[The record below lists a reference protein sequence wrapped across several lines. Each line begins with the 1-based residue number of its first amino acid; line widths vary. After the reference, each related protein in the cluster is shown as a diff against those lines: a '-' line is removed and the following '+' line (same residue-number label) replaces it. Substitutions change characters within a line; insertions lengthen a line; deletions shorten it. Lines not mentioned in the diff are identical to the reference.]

1 MLVVQLLVSFI
12 YGQSIDNITSN
23 DVYEGCSDI
32 VACTRVT
39 LKPGFH
45 ALYGSR
51 VHAYTDNITPPPSN
65 EYNPDIGGISV
76 INDNPSNGENYVK
89 TTTLLSATNIE
100 NEIESTPRT
109 VSIEYFNGWGNPI
122 FTIGVKASPNKKD
135 IISNIYDY
143 DNDISNRLLKE
154 YMPYE
159 SDSNDGSAPN
169 EAIGSSIRFYSQG
182 IMPTVDADEMPWK
195 DFLYE
200 NSPLNRSTGESGVGQ
215 NWKSNN
221 HHTEIE
227 YKSNTESISSWTINA
242 YGSCV
247 AVQYPVGSL
256 SYTETTDEDGLK
268 HIVFTDKLNR
278 VILVKDI
285 GINTNHRTA
294 YVYDYF
300 NRLRYVVPPQASS
313 PNDAE
318 LCYSYTYDKKGR
330 ITNKTI
336 PSHGSERYV
345 YDKRNRVVLSQDD
358 NQYNRNEW
366 SFILYD
372 AHDRVVINGF
382 VNTTPTQNATYL
394 QGRFDSQTIINEQFS
409 VNGALYGYSG
419 NSLPNI
425 LNVNANNVLSV
436 NWYDNYDFLQR
447 FDGKYTCPSKT
458 TLGRPLQTDLSAKG
472 LLTGNLD
479 KAFLP
484 DDTIEMIHANYYDSH
499 GRDVCL
505 VNDNHLSGKT
515 FIFFTYTFGGELEEK
530 SVQHSTRYN
539 ADINI
544 SSRYEYDHW
553 GRLVKEYFKL
563 NSYAE
568 FVAKAYE
575 YNAVG
580 NLANTYL
587 HSTDN
592 GKSFQQK
599 LKNHY
604 NIRGWLTNIND
615 FIKPDYDLFTMKLGY
630 ENAGDNGRYNGSLS
644 QEAFGGRYETPHSY
658 SFTYKGMDWL
668 YRSVYK
674 EGYGMNQ
681 NTDAFSE
688 TYEYNSNG
696 NITGLVRK
704 SNGTTIDNLQY
715 SYYPGNNKIS
725 NINDQ
730 SHMAAGYPV
739 TNENYLYDYC
749 GNTTYDP
756 SKMAYITYNRQNKPI
771 LVSFTDDDFITYSY
785 TSTGTK
791 LRREVTSLS
800 SPIDATTDYS
810 YNFMYEDG
818 QLICIFAPFGRIVR
832 NTMTKKSLWKYHYTI
847 ADHLG
852 NARVEFVPHNGGQP
866 EVVQSVSYYPF
877 GYTLHCNDYGSQQP
891 NRHLF
896 GGKELQDQTLA
907 GITFGWYDFEARMYD
922 PAIGRF
928 MQTDPMAEKYYW
940 ISPYAY
946 CANNPIKF
954 IDPTGED
961 IWELNTQGKV
971 VNHIKDQNKD
981 VFYMVDS
988 KGNRIDG
995 KEISFEYGTIEKYQS
1010 QYSNKAKT
1018 TFDWYNVRGDENGTR
1033 LFEFFAN
1040 NTIVEFSQLLLGQN
1054 GDKGL
1059 NIISTSHEQSTER
1072 SINFLLDSQYKNGY
1086 TIRGHNHNHPENTPY
1101 PSGLYTGKSDIGFS
1115 NNLTKIS
1122 QENGSGIPTFKIY
1135 LPATGNYIEYSGN
1148 STYYDFLPTIN
1159 LPEINFV
1166 APQKY

>member
-1 MLVVQLLVSFI
+1 MKKIYLFVVVQLLVSFI
-12 YGQSIDNITSN
+12 YGQSIDNITSY
-23 DVYEGCSDI
+23 DVYEGCADI

-45 ALYGSR
+45 ALHGSH

-65 EYNPDIGGISV
+65 EYNPDTGGIST
-76 INDNPSNGENYVK
+76 INDNPSNGMNYIK
-89 TTTLLSATNIE
+89 TTTLLEATSSE
-100 NEIESTPRT
+100 AEIGNTPRT

-122 FTIGVKASPNKKD
+122 YTVGVKASSQKND
-135 IISNIYDY
+135 IVSNIYDY

-372 AHDRVVINGF
+372 AHDRIVISGYL
-382 VNTTPTQNATYL
+382 NTTQAQTATYL
-394 QGRFDSQTIINEQFS
+394 QERFDNHTIINEQFS
-409 VNGALYGYSG
+409 INGALYGYSG

-425 LNVNANNVLSV
+425 LNVNTNNVLSV
-436 NWYDNYDFLQR
+436 NWYDNYNFLQR
-447 FDGKYTCPSKT
+447 FDDNYTCPSNT
-458 TLGRPLQTDLSAKG
+458 TLGRPLQTDLNTKG
-472 LLTGNLD
+472 LLTGSLD
-479 KAFLP
+479 KALLADGATF
-484 DDTIEMIHANYYDSH
+484 DMIHANYYDSH
-499 GRDVCL
+499 GRVVCS
-505 VNDNHLSGKT
+505 VNDNHLGGKT
-515 FIFFTYTFGGELEEK
+515 FLLFNYTFWGELEEK
-530 SVQHSTRYN
+530 SVQHFTTYN

-575 YNAVG
+575 YDAVG
-580 NLANTYL
+580 NLANTYF
-587 HSTDN
+587 HSADN
-592 GKSFQQK
+592 GQTYQQK

-604 NIRGWLTNIND
+604 NIKGWLTNIND
-615 FIKPDYDLFTMKLGY
+615 FNNPDYDLFAMKLGY
-630 ENAGDNGRYNGSLS
+630 ENTGDNGRYNGSLS
-644 QEAFGGRYETPHSY
+644 LEAFGGRYETPHSY

-681 NTDAFSE
+681 NTDAYSE

-730 SHMAAGYPV
+730 SHVAAGYPV

-847 ADHLG
+847 TDYLG
-852 NARVEFVPHNGGQP
+852 NARVEFVPHNGSQP

-954 IDPTGED
+954 VDPTGEEQIRVDDKYTVDDEGYIKLVEKTNDDFDVIYTKDSWDKGKKDNYIIVDKNVLSKKKTNSAEGVNGKKYSFDMYSVNDD
-961 IWELNTQGKV
+961 ITS
-971 VNHIKDQNKD
+971 KD
-981 VFYMVDS
+981 
-988 KGNRIDG
+988 
-995 KEISFEYGTIEKYQS
+995 
-1010 QYSNKAKT
+1010 
-1018 TFDWYNVRGDENGTR
+1018 
-1033 LFEFFAN
+1033 LFEFLAN
-1040 NTIVEFSQLLLGQN
+1040 NTKVEWSQTFIGFN
-1054 GDKGL
+1054 NSGKS
-1059 NIISTSHEQSTER
+1059 IISTSHIRNAEAGQGY
-1072 SINFLLDSQYKNGY
+1072 LLSNGW
-1086 TIRGHNHNHPENTPY
+1086 TIRGHNHSHPFGMK
-1101 PSGLYTGKSDIGFS
+1101 PSQSDINWANSVQTKFPNVKLQIYFKGEYFEYDKYGILNLPFS
-1115 NNLTKIS
+1115 N
-1122 QENGSGIPTFKIY
+1122 IPEVIIK
-1135 LPATGNYIEYSGN
+1135 
-1148 STYYDFLPTIN
+1148 
-1159 LPEINFV
+1159 PED
-1166 APQKY
+1166 K